1 MANEPS
7 VSLSHQRIQTHLP
20 NSFLTGLR
28 PVDAC
33 RTLYHLTGSFLSVE
47 VKRRRTNFSSISG
60 KFSCSL
66 ANGRKLALKE
76 LLIYRKSNRQ
86 YGFRP
91 SLRNT
96 CSLLMSTL
104 YLSTGHPW
112 TVHDAT
118 IYVVLV
124 DSKYCYGSGFSG
136 KDSLSSLSQISNS
149 CARELVDQNVMNVE
163 DEKDDAEVVTACSWN
178 ELVLSS
184 DVPVVV
190 EFWTSWCG
198 PCKMV
203 SRLMNEL
210 ANDYSGR
217 IRCFRINADDYPQV
231 AASNGVERIPT
242 ILVFKDAEKLER
254 ITGTLP
260 KSVYVAAIQK
270 SLSE

>member
-1 MANEPS
+1 MASAYHAPLYLSCSSLMANEPS

-20 NSFLTGLR
+20 NSFLTGSR
-28 PVDAC
+28 PMDAC

-66 ANGRKLALKE
+66 ANG
-76 LLIYRKSNRQ
+76 
-86 YGFRP
+86 P
-91 SLRNT
+91 
-96 CSLLMSTL
+96 
-104 YLSTGHPW
+104 
-112 TVHDAT
+112 
-118 IYVVLV
+118 
-124 DSKYCYGSGFSG
+124 
-136 KDSLSSLSQISNS
+136 
-149 CARELVDQNVMNVE
+149 
-163 DEKDDAEVVTACSWN
+163 EVVTACSWN